1 MKPVQPLSGQWGWQE
16 FYIFSEKL
24 IQDGTLDQ
32 QCELIHFT
40 LKQLIQAEAKLWLS
54 EVFYPLPGET
64 IPECVDYGKPTRY
77 VKRAITNKKISLSKS
92 QGNNSLA
99 VVPMFA
105 QGHLIGAIELK
116 FNSKIL
122 PVQSTLD
129 FLEGFSV
136 HCALALSISRQS
148 AVKDW
153 RLGQLSLL
161 RQVNLQIARQR
172 EDAAVFQNVVDL
184 IQQAFHYYFVVLYT
198 FDTEDQ
204 KLHYRASVGRDLSRL
219 QLQEIGLDAIIPL
232 GKGLVGRAAKYK
244 KEIVSPNVMK
254 DSRYRAVAGLPDTY
268 SEACLP
274 LVIEDRLL
282 GILDVQNDRPRG
294 FHENDLVVLRILAD
308 NVAAAVEGVQMVESL
323 SRRARQLAAITEVSR
338 LLISILDLDE
348 LLHEV
353 VAIVR
358 DKFNYPFVHCF
369 VLDQDQK
376 RLVFEA
382 GTGEVSK
389 TLTEHKYTLG
399 LNDEK
404 GIVSF
409 VAREGRTYIANDV
422 SLEPLYLE
430 NALPPTHTRSEMA
443 VPLKYGEEVLGV
455 LDIQS
460 DQVNDFDEEDRFI
473 LEVLAANISTAL
485 RNANLYRT
493 ESWRRQVAESYKE
506 IAGLFSTQFTLEVIY
521 QAILKELMRNLP
533 CDAAAIWLIQPGGQ
547 NRTEPSLNLASVEG
561 VDAEKVREE
570 LKRDGSLLEWLMK
583 ALQSE
588 QPRIRKEGEPVEPL
602 GKTLHLPGGYSAVA
616 APLWTTDQLLGLI
629 VLTQKEPN
637 RYGADA
643 VSMLAT
649 FAGYISIAIQNNL
662 LYTSSVE
669 QAWISTVML
678 QVAEAAQSAEN
689 AENLLNSVARITPL
703 LIGVDQCAFFL
714 LDKFSSKFKLMAQE
728 GFKEVYKTWLENLA
742 GSSEGKKAF
751 EKIKV
756 NHSPVRLRARTDFV
770 ERLSDPKNAR
780 KKNYFLLP
788 LFSRKELF
796 GAFLVEHDPVG
807 NYYDSYNKNDDQR
820 LVVLQG
826 IARQTAVALE
836 NIQLKE
842 SGQSEG
848 YITAV
853 LLQVAQTVVSST
865 NLHETFQTIA
875 TILPYLVGVETVLI
889 YQLDKEKQVFNL
901 RGSYSEK
908 LDKEISALNHQIKS
922 GEFPLLDML
931 SNDKEPIFITYKG
944 LSPQSWNLPLDTQS
958 VFKNI
963 NLLGENPEVLFAI
976 PLLVRNELFGAL
988 LVAESST
995 NFAFREKR
1003 FEIIRDVA
1011 QQLAMA
1017 AQSDRLTHE
1026 MVDNERMKREM
1037 QLANEIQRTFL
1048 PDKLPVIPGWEVD
1061 VHWHPARQVSGDFYD
1076 AFQLPDGRF
1085 GFVIADVSDKGI
1097 PAALYMT
1104 VTRTLV
1110 HASAMDAESPARTL
1124 YQVNKLLLENS
1135 QEGLFTTLF
1144 YALIDPRTGD
1154 MTYCN
1159 AGHNRPGW
1167 LKAKENK
1174 VTWLEKGGTAL
1185 GGFVDINLC
1194 DSTITLKDGDCVV
1207 LYTDGV
1213 TEGRSPNDQQYGVTR
1228 LKKFLQRQIGKSVKE
1243 MLDDLD
1249 SELANFRQ
1257 SQPQSDDITVMAIRR
1272 LRIF

>member
-1 MKPVQPLSGQWGWQE
+1 MKPVQPLSDQWGWKE
-16 FYIFSEKL
+16 YFTFSENL
-24 IQDGTLDQ
+24 IRNGRLDQ
-32 QCELIHFT
+32 QCELIHSA
-40 LKQLIQAEAKLWLS
+40 LKQNIQAETKLWLS

-64 IPECVDYGKPTRY
+64 IPECVDYGNPSRI
-77 VKRAITNKKISLSKS
+77 VKKAITDKKISLSK
-92 QGNNSLA
+92 GRANA
-99 VVPMFA
+99 FRAAVPMFA
-105 QGHLIGAIELK
+105 QGHLIGVIELK
-116 FNSKIL
+116 FNSNKS
-122 PVQSTLD
+122 PVQPILD
-129 FLEGFSV
+129 FLEGFST
-136 HCALALSISRQS
+136 HCALALSITRQS

-153 RLGQLSLL
+153 RFEQLTLL

-172 EDAAVFQNVVDL
+172 EDASIFQKVVDL

-198 FDTEDQ
+198 FDSEDQ
-204 KLHYRASVGRDLSRL
+204 KLHYRASVSRDLSKH
-219 QLQEIGLDAIIPL
+219 QLQKIGLDAIILL
-232 GKGLVGRAAKYK
+232 GKGLVGRAAKNK
-244 KEIVSPNVMK
+244 KEIISPNVMK
-254 DSRYRAVAGLPDTY
+254 DPRYRAVAGLPETC

-282 GILDVQNDRPRG
+282 GILDVQSNQPRG

-308 NVAAAVEGVQMVESL
+308 NVAAAVEGVQMVEAL
-323 SRRARQLAAITEVSR
+323 SYRARQLAAVTEVSR

-353 VAIVR
+353 VAVVR

-369 VLDQDQK
+369 VLDPVQK

-382 GTGEVSK
+382 GTGDASK
-389 TLTEHKYTLG
+389 TLAEHQYSLG
-399 LNDEK
+399 LNDER

-422 SLEPLYLE
+422 GLEPLYLE
-430 NALPPTHTRSEMA
+430 NALPPAHTRSEMA

-460 DQVNDFDEEDRFI
+460 DRVNDFDEDDRFI
-473 LEVLAANISTAL
+473 LEILAASISTAL

-506 IAGLFSTQFTLEVIY
+506 IAELFSTQFTLEVIY

-533 CDAAAIWLIQPGGQ
+533 CDAAAIWLIQPGSR
-547 NRTEPSLNLASVEG
+547 NRTDSSLNLISVEG
-561 VDAEKVREE
+561 VDAEKVRAE
-570 LKRDGSLLEWLMK
+570 LKKDSNLLEWLMK

-602 GKTLHLPGGYSAVA
+602 GRILHLPSGYSAIA

-629 VLTQKEPN
+629 VLTHKESN
-637 RYGADA
+637 RYGVDA
-643 VSMLAT
+643 ASMLAT
-649 FAGYISIAIQNNL
+649 FAGYISIAIQNNQ

-669 QAWISTVML
+669 QAWISNVML

-689 AENLLNSVARITPL
+689 AENLLKSVARITPL

-728 GFKEVYKTWLENLA
+728 GFKETHKSWLQDLPV
-742 GSSEGKKAF
+742 SSEGKKAF

-756 NHSPVRLRARTDFV
+756 NHPPIWLRSRVDSM
-770 ERLSDPKNAR
+770 EGLSDSISA
-780 KKNYFLLP
+780 KKNNFFLLP
-788 LFSRKELF
+788 LFSHKELF

-807 NYYDSYNKNDDQR
+807 NNHSSANPNEDQR

-836 NIQLKE
+836 NIHLKE

-865 NLHETFQTIA
+865 DLHETFQTIA

-889 YQLDKEKQVFNL
+889 YQWDKEKQVFNL

-908 LDKEISALNHQIKS
+908 WNKEIEVMDRHVKT
-922 GEFPLLDML
+922 GESPLLDML
-931 SNDKEPIFITYKG
+931 RTEKKPIFVKHDGI
-944 LSPQSWNLPLDTQS
+944 SPLNWNLSFESQS
-958 VFKNI
+958 VFKSVNA
-963 NLLGENPEVLFAI
+963 LGENPEVLFAL
-976 PLLVRNELFGAL
+976 PLLVRNELFGTL

-1026 MVDNERMKREM
+1026 MVENERMKREM

-1048 PDKLPVIPGWEVD
+1048 PDNLPVVPGWEVD

-1124 YQVNKLLLENS
+1124 SQVNKLLMENS
-1135 QEGLFTTLF
+1135 QEGLFTTVF
-1144 YALIDPRTGD
+1144 YALIDPKTGE

-1167 LKAKENK
+1167 LNAKEKK
-1174 VTWLEKGGTAL
+1174 VIWLEKGGTAL
-1185 GGFVDINLC
+1185 GGFADIDLC
-1194 DSTITLKDGDCVV
+1194 DSIIALKAEDSVV

-1213 TEGRSPNDQQYGVTR
+1213 SEGRGINDQLYGVTR
-1228 LKKFLQRQIGKSVKE
+1228 LKNFLQKQIGRTVKE
-1243 MLDDLD
+1243 LLDDLD
-1249 SELANFRQ
+1249 SELADFRQ
-1257 SQPQSDDITVMAIRR
+1257 NQPQSDDITVMAIRR
-1272 LRIF
+1272 LNI